1 MPADAGPAYQAVAQL
16 WRAFYDAPPPPG
28 CGAGEILD
36 ALIEA
41 MEPLAYDLFYQPYM
55 REEEEAAAS
64 PDAPA
69 DVMPSPARLRALDLA
84 LRNMLASCPV
94 PDDLR
99 SLVEQSDVG
108 ALSRRLRR
116 LDGIETL
123 DAPARR
129 LSH

>member
-1 MPADAGPAYQAVAQL
+1 MPADAGPAYEAVAQL
-16 WRAFYDAPPPPG
+16 WSAFYDAPPPPG

-41 MEPLAYDLFYQPYM
+41 MEPLAYDLFYQPYV
-55 REEEEAAAS
+55 REEDATSA

-69 DVMPSPARLRALDLA
+69 DTLPSPARLRALDVA

-94 PDDLR
+94 PDELR
-99 SLVEQSDVG
+99 SLVEQIDEH
-108 ALSRRLRR
+108 ALSRPLMR
-116 LDGIETL
+116 LDGMEGL
-123 DAPARR
+123 DATAPR